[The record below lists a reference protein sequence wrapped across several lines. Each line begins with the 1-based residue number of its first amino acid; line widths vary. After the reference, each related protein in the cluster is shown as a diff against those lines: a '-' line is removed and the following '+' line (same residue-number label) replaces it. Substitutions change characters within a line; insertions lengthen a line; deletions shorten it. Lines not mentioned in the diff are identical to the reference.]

1 MSLSNRLLCRYF
13 SSSKNATKNTRT
25 KWKSVIGLEVHAQL
39 NTKSKLFSGA
49 RATFGAA
56 PNSCVALFDASIPGT
71 LPVLNKNAVEL
82 GVRTALALGCNVSAV
97 SMFDRKHYF
106 YADLPSGYQITQQ
119 RAPLARGGALSFPV
133 FVPGVTKT
141 PYYKTARL
149 HQLQLEQDSGKSL
162 HDPVERKSLVDLNRA
177 GIPLMELVFEPDLET
192 GEEAAALVKELMLI
206 MTRLQSCTCR
216 MEDGALRV
224 DANISV
230 HLENTPLGTR
240 TEVKNIGSVRAVA
253 QAVDYEIQR
262 QIAVL
267 DNGGTIHNET
277 RAWDSAAKS
286 TIAMRDKEVVQDYR
300 FMPEPN
306 LPPLH
311 LKLHEAESGADGE
324 PEADV
329 IDVPRLGQ
337 TIPELPE
344 QTRQRIIEMHQLT
357 STIAITLVNDITLY
371 EHFRSITE
379 GSNEKAADRS
389 PKLVANFLINE
400 LLTILNR
407 NKLDSADCLLTPD
420 QLGTI
425 VDMLQG
431 NQLNVQYARRVLQ
444 QLLGVSSSDEQRKLC
459 PREIVASNGWFLITD
474 EAQIRRHCEDAI
486 QRNPKLVEKYRKG
499 KEKMLYALAG
509 EIAKAS
515 EEKIDMARAVELLK
529 EMLK

>member
-1 MSLSNRLLCRYF
+1 
-13 SSSKNATKNTRT
+13 
-25 KWKSVIGLEVHAQL
+25 
-39 NTKSKLFSGA
+39 
-49 RATFGAA
+49 
-56 PNSCVALFDASIPGT
+56 
-71 LPVLNKNAVEL
+71 
-82 GVRTALALGCNVSAV
+82 
-97 SMFDRKHYF
+97 
-106 YADLPSGYQITQQ
+106 
-119 RAPLARGGALSFPV
+119 
-133 FVPGVTKT
+133 
-141 PYYKTARL
+141 
-149 HQLQLEQDSGKSL
+149 
-162 HDPVERKSLVDLNRA
+162 
-177 GIPLMELVFEPDLET
+177 
-192 GEEAAALVKELMLI
+192 
-206 MTRLQSCTCR
+206 
-216 MEDGALRV
+216 GALRV

-311 LKLHEAESGADGE
+311 LKLHTAESAAEE

-329 IDVPRLGQ
+329 IDVPKLGQ

-344 QTRQRIIEMHQLT
+344 QTRQRIVEMHQLT

-371 EHFRSITE
+371 QHFRSIIE
-379 GSNEKAADRS
+379 GTTDKKEEQSRRS

-407 NKLDSADCLLTPD
+407 NKMDTEECHVTSS

-425 VDMLQG
+425 VDMLQD

-444 QLLGVSSSDEQRKLC
+444 ELLVASSDERMQLC
-459 PREIVASNGWFLITD
+459 PREIVTAKGWFLITD
-474 EAQIRRHCEDAI
+474 EAQIRQHCEDVI
-486 QRNPKLVEKYRKG
+486 KRNPKLVDKYRKG

-509 EIAKAS
+509 DMAKSS
-515 EEKIDMARAVELLK
+515 EEKLDMARAVELLK

>member
-1 MSLSNRLLCRYF
+1 MVKSVIHFNLSTF
-13 SSSKNATKNTRT
+13 SISTRRT

-82 GVRTALALGCNVSAV
+82 GVRTALALGCSVSAV

-106 YADLPSGYQITQQ
+106 YADLPNGYQITQQ

-206 MTRLQSCTCR
+206 LTRLQSCTCR

-230 HLENTPLGTR
+230 HKENTPLGTR

-262 QIAVL
+262 QIAML
-267 DNGGTIHNET
+267 DNGGKIHNET
-277 RAWDSAAKS
+277 RAWDAAAKA
-286 TIAMRDKEVVQDYR
+286 TVAMRDKEVVQDYR

-311 LKLHEAESGADGE
+311 LRLHEADGAQM
-324 PEADV
+324 EADV
-329 IDVPRLGQ
+329 IDVPKLGQ
-337 TIPELPE
+337 TLPELPE
-344 QTRQRIIEMHQLT
+344 QTRQRIIEMHQLS

-371 EHFRSITE
+371 EHFRAITE
-379 GSNEKAADRS
+379 QSSGRS
-389 PKLVANFLINE
+389 AKLVANFLINE
-400 LLTILNR
+400 LLAILNR
-407 NKLDSADCLLTPD
+407 NKLDTADCRVTST

-425 VDMLQG
+425 VDMLQE
-431 NQLNVQYARRVLQ
+431 NQLNAQYARRVLQ
-444 QLLGVSSSDEQRKLC
+444 ELLASEDERLLQLC
-459 PREIVASNGWFLITD
+459 PREIVTTNRWFLITD
-474 EAQIRRHCEDAI
+474 EAHIRQQCEDVI
-486 QRNPKLVEKYRKG
+486 NRHPKLVDKYRKG
-499 KEKMLYALAG
+499 KEKMLYALADLYIYI
-509 EIAKAS
+509 IAT
-515 EEKIDMARAVELLK
+515 EPPI
-529 EMLK
+529 